1 MKQAAL
7 TAESRAR
14 SATLLW
20 CLLGLLVPRA
30 TLFGELAPF
39 GIGLAACSGAA
50 NLPMMLCLTAGYLL
64 SRPVLEPLR
73 YVAAVAMVGGVRW
86 VLEAAPRKG
95 RGRLIPPLVAFG
107 SCAVSGL
114 TLLGFAGIDWYR
126 TLLIVAESAVAA
138 GAALFFD
145 TAMAAGSG
153 ESLSATTASRTA
165 VMLTAAVAVT
175 AAAGIEVGGFSPG
188 RMVAAFLVLMLAR
201 SGRENGGSV
210 AGCVLGGALALSAP
224 GYTALAVALA
234 FGGLMAGLF
243 ARFGRWVQAALFLLG
258 AGVITLG
265 DTDPAML
272 TYLGEMAAGGLLFAL
287 LPREWDRRLCRVLR
301 TDSDRPAVEGVRRLT
316 AMQLRVASG
325 AMTQVARSVDTVSKR
340 LDAPTDMTAI
350 YRECRATVCAACP
363 MRTLCWEDEGTMLIH
378 LARLT
383 PILEQKGV
391 VAQEDLPPLCRQRE
405 RLSEHIVGEYRRYVT
420 QEGAYHRLREIQQ
433 AVEGQIAGTGQLLD
447 GLAGRLEDP
456 RLVDVELSARVL
468 AVCEDYGMT
477 VRDALCTRDGGG
489 RLTVDILA
497 EDTDPPA
504 GRWHRQMEQVC
515 GCTLTDPV
523 TADWGRQVR
532 VTLTEPPRYRVES
545 AIAQHRCDG
554 EKLCG
559 DCVRTD
565 PLPWGTLAVLAD
577 GMGSGGRAAVDSA
590 MAVGITA
597 QLWTAGFT
605 PAAVLQTV
613 NAALQ
618 VKSREESLSTLDVVT
633 VDTHTGRMN
642 SYKAGAAPTFLRS
655 QGRVSRL
662 DKAGLPV
669 GILPDVRFEQAGD
682 TLAAGDI
689 LLMVSDGALAAGS
702 AAVETCLGDHPEG
715 EDLQTLCDG
724 IVAAAR
730 AAEGAHSDDITVLAM
745 RLVKELGV
753 RN

>member
-1 MKQAAL
+1 MKQAAII
-7 TAESRAR
+7 AEARAR

-64 SRPVLEPLR
+64 SRPILEPLR

-86 VLEAAPRKG
+86 VLEAAPHKG

-114 TLLGFAGIDWYR
+114 TLLGFAGMDWYR
-126 TLLIVAESAVAA
+126 TLLIIAESAVAA
-138 GAALFFD
+138 GSALFFD
-145 TAMAAGSG
+145 TAIAAGQG
-153 ESLSATTASRTA
+153 ESLSASTASRMA
-165 VMLTAAVAVT
+165 VMLTTAVAVI
-175 AAAGIEVGGFSPG
+175 AAAGLEVGGFSPG
-188 RMVAAFLVLMLAR
+188 RVAAAFLVLMLAR

-243 ARFGRWVQAALFLLG
+243 ARFGRWIQAALFLLG

-272 TYLGEMAAGGLLFAL
+272 MYLGEMAAGGLLFAL
-287 LPREWDRRLCRVLR
+287 LPREWDRRLCRILR

-325 AMTQVARSVDTVSKR
+325 AMTQVAQSVDTVSR
-340 LDAPTDMTAI
+340 RMDAPTDMTAI
-350 YRECRATVCAACP
+350 YRECRATVCGACP
-363 MRTLCWEDEGTMLIH
+363 MRTLCWEDEGVMLSH

-383 PILEQKGV
+383 PILEQKGR

-405 RLSEHIVGEYRRYVT
+405 RLSEHIHSEYRRYIT
-420 QEGAYHRLREIQQ
+420 QEGAYHRLREIRQ
-433 AVEGQIAGTGQLLD
+433 AVEGQMAGTGELLD
-447 GLAGRLEDP
+447 GMARRLEDP

-477 VRDALCTRDGGG
+477 VLDALCTRDAGG

-497 EDTDPPA
+497 EDTAPT
-504 GRWHRQMEQVC
+504 GRWHRQMEQMC
-515 GCTLTDPV
+515 GCAFSPPV
-523 TADWGRQVR
+523 TTDWGSQVR

-545 AIAQHRCDG
+545 AVAQHRCDG
-554 EKLCG
+554 ERLCG
-559 DCVRTD
+559 DCARTES
-565 PLPWGTLAVLAD
+565 LPYGTLAILAD

-633 VDTHTGRMN
+633 VDTHTGRMD

-669 GILPDVRFEQAGD
+669 GILPDVRFEQAQD
-682 TLAAGDI
+682 TLSAGDI
-689 LLMVSDGALAAGS
+689 LLMVSDGALSAGS
-702 AAVETCLGDHPEG
+702 AAVEEILHGHPDG
-715 EDLQTLCDG
+715 ESLQTLCDG

-730 AAEGAHSDDITVLAM
+730 AAEGPHSDDITVMAL
-745 RLVKELGV
+745 RLVKA
-753 RN
+753 